1 MAAAAELPLAKD
13 ALLAAAVAAT
23 LLAFS
28 RHAADQP
35 VLASRD
41 ATAVLLQLLQV
52 RSRLGD
58 NWADAIMLCQAGSR
72 GGQSRLIGLQH
83 PISGGA

>member
-1 MAAAAELPLAKD
+1 MAAVRALPLAAN

-41 ATAVLLQLLQV
+41 AIAILLQLLQAQT
-52 RSRLGD
+52 L
-58 NWADAIMLCQAGSR
+58 LCRPPPPAFMPAAAWHGTW
-72 GGQSRLIGLQH
+72 
-83 PISGGA
+83 